1 MTPPRH
7 AFHFIAM
14 ATTFTVTIAQEDIDE
29 TYASQAANAV
39 RMEVERLEEE
49 LSRFKPSSEIWRL
62 SLLKPGQRSRVTLAT
77 WDCLALA
84 KAMHEETH
92 GAFDITVGPLMRL
105 WRLPDGSARQ
115 PLPGEIEA
123 LREQTGSHLFDLHE
137 EDLSITVHAADMVFD
152 LGALGK
158 GYALDQAVNVLND
171 WSIHRALLN
180 AGDSTLLA
188 LDPPPSQP
196 GWLLHL
202 DPQHDRSV
210 TLNQR
215 ALSGSGFAE
224 QGEHIM
230 DPRTLHPVPMKPQ
243 RRYALAPTAALA
255 DALSTTCMILSDE
268 EILALGQRYPDVE
281 LLLPQPSPTNSL

>member
-1 MTPPRH
+1 MSLPHHT
-7 AFHFIAM
+7 FHFDAM
-14 ATTFTVTIAQEDIDE
+14 ATTFTVTIAQEDIDQ

-105 WRLPDGSARQ
+105 WRLPDGSSRQ
-115 PLPGEIEA
+115 PLAGEIET
-123 LREQTGSHLFDLHE
+123 LREHTGSHLFELHE

-188 LDPPPSQP
+188 LDPPPDED
-196 GWLLHL
+196 GWVLRLDFEERPQVALH
-202 DPQHDRSV
+202 
-210 TLNQR
+210 QR

-230 DPRTLHPVPMKPQ
+230 DPRTLRPVPMKPE

-255 DALSTTCMILSDE
+255 DALSTASMILSDE
-268 EILALGQRYPDVE
+268 ESLALAHRYPDVD
-281 LLLPQPSPTNSL
+281 LLVPTQSQANSL